1 MCQIILKA
9 MSPALPHLTYTP
21 KRNQVIEWVAIMC
34 LIPSVFQ
41 ILLSWEPKLTA
52 SSSEVLTL

>member
-1 MCQIILKA
+1 
-9 MSPALPHLTYTP
+9 
-21 KRNQVIEWVAIMC
+21 MC

-52 SSSEVLTL
+52 SSSEVLTLQGYRPSEASRGRGQGCGSGGLDFGE